1 MADEESKY
9 FSLTEA
15 ERLRAQLEPVLIEAM
30 ESRRKLGEA
39 EEQLNALAE
48 RIQRSGGLLISYEKT
63 ARMRLDRNRSEE
75 AVRSAL
81 EQIQATG
88 CVVKDLDVGLLDFPA
103 RINNQEVY
111 LCWRLGEDR
120 IRFYHRQDKVFR
132 RASPL
137 TRATPATAAQ
147 SSKCTARI
155 VCRQLHL
162 RARDQSHRKSLE
174 GFYQPLSS
182 FRGAPAGRLARVGR
196 RSICAR
202 ASRKQ
207 TDPAGYWRGLVPLVP
222 RDRPRELRKSGNRGN
237 N

>member
-120 IRFYHRQDKVFR
+120 IRFYHGQD
-132 RASPL
+132 
-137 TRATPATAAQ
+137 
-147 SSKCTARI
+147 
-155 VCRQLHL
+155 
-162 RARDQSHRKSLE
+162 E
-174 GFYQPLSS
+174 GFS
-182 FRGAPAGRLARVGR
+182 ARKP
-196 RSICAR
+196 I
-202 ASRKQ
+202 
-207 TDPAGYWRGLVPLVP
+207 DPRDAGYSSPVQ
-222 RDRPRELRKSGNRGN
+222 
-237 N
+237 

>member
-15 ERLRAQLEPVLIEAM
+15 ERLRVQLEPVLIEAM

-39 EEQLNALAE
+39 EEQLNTLAE
-48 RIQRSGGLLISYEKT
+48 RIQRSGGMLISYEKT

-120 IRFYHRQDKVFR
+120 IRFYHGQD
-132 RASPL
+132 
-137 TRATPATAAQ
+137 
-147 SSKCTARI
+147 
-155 VCRQLHL
+155 
-162 RARDQSHRKSLE
+162 E
-174 GFYQPLSS
+174 GFS
-182 FRGAPAGRLARVGR
+182 ARKP
-196 RSICAR
+196 I
-202 ASRKQ
+202 
-207 TDPAGYWRGLVPLVP
+207 DPRDAGYSSPVQ
-222 RDRPRELRKSGNRGN
+222 
-237 N
+237 

>member
-15 ERLRAQLEPVLIEAM
+15 ERLRVQLEPVLIEAM

-88 CVVKDLDVGLLDFPA
+88 CVVKDLYVGLLDFPA

-120 IRFYHRQDKVFR
+120 IRFYHRQD
-132 RASPL
+132 
-137 TRATPATAAQ
+137 
-147 SSKCTARI
+147 
-155 VCRQLHL
+155 
-162 RARDQSHRKSLE
+162 E
-174 GFYQPLSS
+174 GFS
-182 FRGAPAGRLARVGR
+182 ARKP
-196 RSICAR
+196 I
-202 ASRKQ
+202 
-207 TDPAGYWRGLVPLVP
+207 DP
-222 RDRPRELRKSGNRGN
+222 RDSGYSSPVQ
-237 N
+237 

>member
-39 EEQLNALAE
+39 EEQLNALTE

-120 IRFYHRQDKVFR
+120 IRFYHRQD
-132 RASPL
+132 
-137 TRATPATAAQ
+137 
-147 SSKCTARI
+147 
-155 VCRQLHL
+155 
-162 RARDQSHRKSLE
+162 E
-174 GFYQPLSS
+174 GFS
-182 FRGAPAGRLARVGR
+182 ARKP
-196 RSICAR
+196 I
-202 ASRKQ
+202 
-207 TDPAGYWRGLVPLVP
+207 DP
-222 RDRPRELRKSGNRGN
+222 RDSGYSSPVQ
-237 N
+237 

>member
-39 EEQLNALAE
+39 EEQLNTLAE

-120 IRFYHRQDKVFR
+120 IRFYHGQD
-132 RASPL
+132 
-137 TRATPATAAQ
+137 
-147 SSKCTARI
+147 
-155 VCRQLHL
+155 
-162 RARDQSHRKSLE
+162 E
-174 GFYQPLSS
+174 GFS
-182 FRGAPAGRLARVGR
+182 ARKP
-196 RSICAR
+196 I
-202 ASRKQ
+202 
-207 TDPAGYWRGLVPLVP
+207 DPRDAGYSSPVQ
-222 RDRPRELRKSGNRGN
+222 
-237 N
+237 